1 MYNHNIKIIILTL
14 IFITFGHQN
23 KKNLMVINT
32 KEISARIK
40 FSIMLSS
47 LLYAGILVASI
58 VFKWSEK
65 YIFEI
70 GLTVFYLLS
79 LGFTYAKKYSYIL
92 YNSDG
97 PKIIIRYTSLQP
109 MSAGNFSMEIPKRD
123 FVKAE
128 IKNSLGGL
136 RKDLLMYV
144 RTPQGVAKF
153 KPVSLSTLKKIDMEN
168 LKIDLSIN

>member
-1 MYNHNIKIIILTL
+1 
-14 IFITFGHQN
+14 
-23 KKNLMVINT
+23 MVINT

-40 FSIMLSS
+40 FGIMLSA

-65 YIFEI
+65 HIFEI
-70 GLTVFYLLS
+70 VLTAVFIS
-79 LGFTYAKKYSYIL
+79 SIAFTYAKKYSYIF

-109 MSAGNFSMEIPKRD
+109 MSAGNFSIEVPKRD

-128 IKNSLGGL
+128 IKNSLGGF
-136 RKDLLMYV
+136 RKDLIVYV
-144 RTPQGVAKF
+144 KTPQGVAKF
-153 KPVSLSTLKKIDMEN
+153 NPVSLSTLSKEDIEA
-168 LKIDLSIN
+168 IRQDLSIN